1 MKKKTKRIPVL
12 RVQPLFRFSTG
23 QRQTSTTLDPTLT
36 TITITT
42 TGLPQEN
49 DRNKAGSVQR

>member
-1 MKKKTKRIPVL
+1 MKEQMKTILVL
-12 RVQPLFRFSTG
+12 RVRPLFRFNTG
-23 QRQTSTTLDPTLT
+23 RQASTTLDPTLT

-49 DRNKAGSVQR
+49 DRNKAGSAQR